1 MGESPS
7 SKDRHRMSIAESI
20 KLEDAA
26 QRITVLESQ
35 VAELTKRLV
44 ALEKNA
50 VSDNTLH
57 LRDKKRG

>member
-1 MGESPS
+1 
-7 SKDRHRMSIAESI
+7 MSIAESI